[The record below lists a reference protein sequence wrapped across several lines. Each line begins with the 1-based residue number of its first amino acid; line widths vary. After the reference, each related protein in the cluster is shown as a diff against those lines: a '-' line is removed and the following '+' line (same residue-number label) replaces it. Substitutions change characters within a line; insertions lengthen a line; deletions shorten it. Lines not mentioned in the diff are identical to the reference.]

1 MATLTSWQR
10 DLTLDVSADSFLSQS
25 CPEEEEEEEEE
36 EEVWKRG
43 EKLV

>member
-25 CPEEEEEEEEE
+25 CPEEEEEEE
-36 EEVWKRG
+36 VWKRG

>member
-10 DLTLDVSADSFLSQS
+10 DLTLDVSADSFLSRS
-25 CPEEEEEEEEE
+25 CPEEEEEEE

>member
-36 EEVWKRG
+36 VWKRG